1 MFSTLRSVL
10 RLRAPALNRLGTAA
24 SVADLRQIARRR
36 LPRAVFDYI
45 DGGAED
51 EISMRRNKAAFR
63 RLEFRPRV
71 LRDVSGID
79 TSTTLLGRQLP
90 LPVVLAPTGF

>member
-1 MFSTLRSVL
+1 M
-10 RLRAPALNRLGTAA
+10 
-24 SVADLRQIARRR
+24 ARRR

-51 EISMRRNKAAFR
+51 ERTLERNTDAFA

-71 LRDVSGID
+71 LRGISEVD
-79 TSTTLLGRQLP
+79 TSTTLLGRKLP
-90 LPVVLAPTGF
+90 QTRGGYHGRP